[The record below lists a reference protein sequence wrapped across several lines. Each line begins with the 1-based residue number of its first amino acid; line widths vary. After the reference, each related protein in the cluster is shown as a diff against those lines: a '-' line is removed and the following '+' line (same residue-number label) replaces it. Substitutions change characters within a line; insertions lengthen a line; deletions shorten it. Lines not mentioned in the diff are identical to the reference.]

1 MDINQLRAFI
11 TVAHTRNLTQAAEKL
26 FLSQPAVSAQI
37 KAVENDVGTPLFV
50 RTNNGMQLTRAGEVL
65 LPEAE
70 ALLQHKHR
78 VDVFAKSLSEHF
90 AASAQLGLIHPIASH
105 KVTELTNCI
114 MLKHPDI
121 QLHIQYG
128 MSGEI
133 LSRLLGKKLHGGF
146 FLGHLEQRSLQTH
159 FLENIAYSLICPL
172 QDEKNLRAGL
182 PKSLNHYTWVEM
194 SGISGSHKN
203 LKQFWHHHK
212 LSPKKQIICD
222 YPQTIIDLA
231 ASGVG
236 LAMVPKHT
244 ALAAQ
249 EQGKAIAILDEFE
262 QSLPLNFIY
271 LDEFGE
277 DPALQLLLE
286 CVRRVWSPNNLREIE
301 AT

>member
-1 MDINQLRAFI
+1 MDITQLKAFI
-11 TVAHTRNLTQAAEKL
+11 TVAHTKNLTQAAEKL

-37 KAVENDVGTPLFV
+37 KAIESDVGTPLFT
-50 RTNNGMQLTRAGEVL
+50 RTNNGMTLTRAGEVL

-78 VDVFAKSLSEHF
+78 LEVFAQSLSENYVHD
-90 AASAQLGLIHPIASH
+90 AQLGLIHPISSD

-114 MLKHPDI
+114 MLKHPDV

-133 LSRLLGKKLHGGF
+133 LTRLLAKQLHGGF
-146 FLGHLEQRSLQTH
+146 FLGRMEQRSIQTV

-172 QDEKNLRAGL
+172 QDEARLRQGL
-182 PKSLNHYTWVEM
+182 PKSLNDFTWIEM

-203 LKQFWHHHK
+203 LQQFWHRHK

-222 YPQTIIDLA
+222 YPQTIIDLS

-236 LAMVPKHT
+236 LAIVPKHT
-244 ALAAQ
+244 ALTAQ
-249 EQGKAIAILDEFE
+249 ANGKAIAIIDEFE
-262 QSLPLNFIY
+262 QNLPLNFVY
-271 LDEFGE
+271 LDEYGQ
-277 DPALQLLLE
+277 DPALLLLLE
-286 CVRRVWSPNNLREIE
+286 CVQNVWHLGRN
-301 AT
+301 

>member
-1 MDINQLRAFI
+1 MDINHLRAFI
-11 TVAHTRNLTQAAEKL
+11 TVAHTQNLTQAAEKL

-37 KAVENDVGTPLFV
+37 KTVESDVGTPLFL

-78 VDVFAKSLSEHF
+78 IDQFAKTLSEHYVE
-90 AASAQLGLIHPIASH
+90 SAQLGLIHPIQSD
-105 KVTELTNCI
+105 KVTQLTNCL
-114 MLKHPDI
+114 MLKHPDV

-133 LSRLLGKKLHGGF
+133 LSRIIGKKLHGGF
-146 FLGHLEQRSLQTH
+146 FLGHLDQRSLQTH
-159 FLENIAYSLICPL
+159 FLEHIAYSLICPT
-172 QDEKNLRAGL
+172 QDEHKLRQGL
-182 PKSLNHYTWVEM
+182 PKSLNDYTWIEM

-222 YPQTIIDLA
+222 YPQTIIDLC

-236 LAMVPKHT
+236 LAIVPKHS
-244 ALAAQ
+244 AQ
-249 EQGKAIAILDEFE
+249 NAQKQGKSIAIIDEFE
-262 QSLPLNFIY
+262 QQLPLNFVY
-271 LDEFGE
+271 LDEYGQ
-277 DPALQLLLE
+277 DATTQLLLE
-286 CVRRVWSPNNLREIE
+286 CVRRVWS
-301 AT
+301 AQ

>member
-11 TVAHTRNLTQAAEKL
+11 TVAHTQNLTQAAEKL

-37 KAVENDVGTPLFV
+37 KALESDIDTVLFV

-70 ALLQHKHR
+70 SLLQHKHR
-78 VDVFAKSLSEHF
+78 LDMFAQTLSEQYVEH
-90 AASAQLGLIHPIASH
+90 AQLGLIHPITGH
-105 KVTELTNCI
+105 KVTELTHCI
-114 MLKHPDI
+114 MSSNPNV

-133 LSRLLGKKLHGGF
+133 LGRILAKKLHGGF

-159 FLENIAYSLICPL
+159 FLENITYSLICPA
-172 QDEKNLRAGL
+172 QDEFTLRQGL
-182 PKSLNHYTWVEM
+182 PKSLNDFTWIEM

-222 YPQTIIDLA
+222 YPQTIIDLV
-231 ASGVG
+231 ASGIG

-244 ALAAQ
+244 ALSAQ
-249 EQGKAIAILDEFE
+249 QQGKPIAFIEQFE
-262 QSLPLNFIY
+262 QSLPLSFVY
-271 LDEFGE
+271 LDEYGE
-277 DPALQLLLE
+277 DPALQLLLQ
-286 CVRRVWSPNNLREIE
+286 CVTEVWHI
-301 AT
+301 